1 MVDQRFFSIFD
12 LGSSKIRI
20 GVFDD
25 ALPNSKVCKDILYQ
39 SDFSENKNKFE
50 KKKNTINELI
60 LNIEKETDQHL
71 KNSSVMVDD
80 KGVFSVVFSIKKK
93 LDKISI
99 NESLEKN
106 LIQEAKTIIEKS

>member
-25 ALPNSKVCKDILYQ
+25 ALPNSKVCKEILYQ
-39 SDFSENKNKFE
+39 SDFFENKNKFE
-50 KKKNTINELI
+50 LKKDTISKLI

-71 KNSSVMVDD
+71 NWEN
-80 KGVFSVVFSIKKK
+80 G
-93 LDKISI
+93 
-99 NESLEKN
+99 
-106 LIQEAKTIIEKS
+106 